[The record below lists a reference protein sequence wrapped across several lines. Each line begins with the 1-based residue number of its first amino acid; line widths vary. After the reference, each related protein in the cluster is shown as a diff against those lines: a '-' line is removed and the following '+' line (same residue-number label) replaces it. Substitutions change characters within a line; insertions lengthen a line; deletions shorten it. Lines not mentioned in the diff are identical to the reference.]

1 MIQRIEKY
9 DRRKNRRFK
18 VPPDAF
24 TVIKQPRF
32 KMGQI
37 VDMSAG
43 GFSFCY
49 IDGSIPPLDNLKV
62 DILLADN
69 GYYLDQ
75 IPVGVVSDF
84 TIGVNYPFNEKPVKR
99 CSLKFNGL
107 SDAKLAQLSALVPKH
122 TAGYLLDRRSRGQ
135 QLNYS

>member
-1 MIQRIEKY
+1 MIERIEKY

-24 TVIKQPRF
+24 MVIKQPRF

-43 GFSFCY
+43 GLSFCY
-49 IDGSIPPLDNLKV
+49 IEGSIPPIDNLKV
-62 DILLADN
+62 DILLADD

-75 IPVGVVSDF
+75 IPVDVVSDF

-107 SDAKLAQLSALVPKH
+107 SDAKLAANQCSDPK
-122 TAGYLLDRRSRGQ
+122 TYSRI
-135 QLNYS
+135 YY